1 MERDRLK
8 AYRWALEEIRS
19 VADGENDAVANL
31 ANAAAI
37 LFEAL
42 PFSWVGFYRVSGDE
56 LVLGPFQGRPACVR
70 IARGRGVCG
79 TAWEKN
85 EALVVPDVHAF
96 PGHIACDPESRSEI
110 VIPLR
115 APSGF
120 VWGVLD
126 IDSRNVD
133 DFDKEDLAGIE
144 PIARLLEETAARDAR
159 FLSA

>member
-1 MERDRLK
+1 MERDRRE
-8 AYRWALEEIRS
+8 AYRRALEEIRS
-19 VADGENDAVANL
+19 VAEGENDAVANL

-37 LFEAL
+37 LFGAL
-42 PFSWVGFYRVSGDE
+42 PFSWVGFYRVSGGE

-85 EALVVPDVHAF
+85 EALVAPDVHAF

-115 APSGF
+115 APSGDA
-120 VWGVLD
+120 WGVLD

-133 DFDKEDLAGIE
+133 DFDEEDLAELE
-144 PIARLLEETAARDAR
+144 PIARLLEEIAARDAR
-159 FLSA
+159 FLPA